1 MRLLKNH
8 IDRAAWSRLCVALL
22 LLLSMTTL
30 QAANLSDS
38 VLQKEGEEER
48 VGGIGGTGIQRQMER
63 PERLERPEPGLE
75 IERPERP
82 ESGSDF
88 ELPDLDAPEGNAAP
102 EIPEKP

>member
-38 VLQKEGEEER
+38 ALQKEGEER

-75 IERPERP
+75 IERPERS

-88 ELPDLDAPEGNAAP
+88 ELPDLDAPEGNEIP